1 MANPISSDDNYLEAL
16 DVSGTITGGSEK
28 GNLSDTVDD
37 PKFRNVGFREIQAP
51 EGEGGQTWVIIHGWN
66 SSPDADNIADLIDGI
81 AQKADKS
88 DRILALDWREAAYNG
103 NPDSTAI
110 ALAQGGNG
118 IAATWINATAE
129 FAVEALE
136 QYGIDSVSASQSLN
150 LIGHSLGSLVSS
162 EIGRIYESGENRA
175 GERVT
180 NSNNLGVRTITAL
193 DPAAEINLRPDW
205 LFTESGY
212 DVDDSVEGRQTPADF
227 NDSSYFSRAYIGR
240 KSLGGNPIFA
250 DAADEAY
257 EFDFGNIIDSVSNP
271 EHGRVV
277 RTFANL
283 IDRPDKL
290 GEILG
295 YDSYISPKP
304 TDTISKSDSI
314 FIRDFAEINVTRR
327 LRSRTYQGI
336 INVDDTN
343 QPTLLTANYT
353 ASEKSKIIVGD
364 YLPDTIYGSVDDDK
378 LFGGNNDDRLF
389 GKLGRDTL
397 VGGAGN
403 DRLVG
408 DDFNVGSDDLLY
420 GGVGKDT
427 LTGNDG
433 ADTFVF
439 ETSDGSSDRDS
450 ANLITDFEVG
460 VDGIGLIDISSENLT
475 FEGDAVD
482 SSIKLG
488 SEYLAVLEGVSV
500 DEITDASQSVT
511 FYSSVEPTDVD
522 IV

>member
-1 MANPISSDDNYLEAL
+1 MATTISDNNYLAAL
-16 DVSGTITGGSEK
+16 DVSGTITGGK
-28 GNLSDTVDD
+28 TGGKLLDTVED
-37 PKFRNVGFREIQAP
+37 PDFRNVGFREIQAP
-51 EGEGGQTWVIIHGWN
+51 ETEGGQTWVIIHGWR
-66 SSPDADNIADLIDGI
+66 SSPDAENIANLIDEVT
-81 AQKADKS
+81 QKADKS

-103 NPDSTAI
+103 NPDNTPI

-118 IAATWINATAE
+118 IAATWISATAE

-175 GERVT
+175 GERVA

-212 DVDDSVEGRQTPADF
+212 DVDGSVEGRQTPADF

-250 DAADEAY
+250 DVADEAY
-257 EFDFGNIIDSVSNP
+257 EFDFGNIIFDSVSNP

-277 RTFANL
+277 KTFTNL
-283 IDRPDKL
+283 FDRSDKL
-290 GEILG
+290 GELLG
-295 YDSYISPKP
+295 YDSYISPEP
-304 TDTISKSDSI
+304 IDPISDSDSI
-314 FIRDFAEINVTRR
+314 FIQDFAEIDVTRR
-327 LRSRTYQGI
+327 FFSRTYQGI

-343 QPTLLTANYT
+343 QPTLLTANY
-353 ASEKSKIIVGD
+353 AVSEKGKIIVGD

-378 LFGGNNDDRLF
+378 LFGGNNNDRLF
-389 GKLGRDTL
+389 GKLGRDIL
-397 VGGAGN
+397 VGGAGD

-408 DDFNVGSDDLLY
+408 DDFNVGNDDLLH

-427 LTGNDG
+427 LTGSDG

-439 ETSDGSSDRDS
+439 QAGDGGSDRDS

-460 VDGIGLIDISSENLT
+460 DRIGLIDISSKDLT
-475 FEGDAVD
+475 FEGNAVD

-488 SEYLAVLEGVSV
+488 SEYLAVFQGVGL
-500 DEITDASQSVT
+500 DKITDASQSVT
-511 FYSSVEPTDVD
+511 FYQD
-522 IV
+522 IDLEDINIT